1 MGTCLIFM
9 PRPRQ
14 TEQGPSHTHTFLYL
28 DRELNT
34 MVIISLRI
42 LAIIPLLPPL
52 YILIQLIYSD
62 LIIISGDSKTKSSTE
77 SSRSSS
83 VGASELGVFLAL
95 GILGHVVT
103 HRLIPNIQH
112 YMLKRGISGKDLGK
126 KGTKNEHVDM

>member
-1 MGTCLIFM
+1 
-9 PRPRQ
+9 
-14 TEQGPSHTHTFLYL
+14 
-28 DRELNT
+28 

>member
-1 MGTCLIFM
+1 M

-14 TEQGPSHTHTFLYL
+14 TEQGPRHTHTFLYL

>member
-1 MGTCLIFM
+1 
-9 PRPRQ
+9 
-14 TEQGPSHTHTFLYL
+14 
-28 DRELNT
+28 

-62 LIIISGDSKTKSSTE
+62 LIISSGDSKTKSSTE
-77 SSRSSS
+77 SSSSS
-83 VGASELGVFLAL
+83 VGTELGVFLAL

-126 KGTKNEHVDM
+126 KGTKNEHLDV